1 MSSVSSN
8 RTMIHLEKI
17 IILSTKTNQQQQ
29 TKKTIRKQ
37 TQIVTNIQQKKHTT
51 FPANNQSI
59 HIILCFNEW
68 HGIKQ
73 PITCP
78 QKICATKQK
87 KNNGRIK
94 KETSCLANE

>member
-1 MSSVSSN
+1 
-8 RTMIHLEKI
+8 MIHLEKI

-29 TKKTIRKQ
+29 TKKNNTE
-37 TQIVTNIQQKKHTT
+37 TNTNCDEYSAKKHTT

-59 HIILCFNEW
+59 HIILCLVEW

-78 QKICATKQK
+78 HTTTKQTK
-87 KNNGRIK
+87 KTTD
-94 KETSCLANE
+94 E